1 MNTNDDSFLTSL
13 LQYHTRLID
22 QKFVDNIINKIQQRN
37 QFRMRAMIL
46 AIIIASVIAIP
57 LLISIIERFNFVG
70 ELSSISPYLVTLIL
84 LSVLGFGAWLAN
96 EDF

>member
-22 QKFVDNIINKIQQRN
+22 QKFVDNIINQIQQRKA
-37 QFRMRAMIL
+37 FRVKIMIL
-46 AIIIASVIAIP
+46 AFILASAVAVP
-57 LLISIIERFNFVG
+57 LLLSIAEKYSVLIEFIRF
-70 ELSSISPYLVTLIL
+70 SPYLVSCAL
-84 LSVLGFGAWLAN
+84 LSVLAFFVWISN